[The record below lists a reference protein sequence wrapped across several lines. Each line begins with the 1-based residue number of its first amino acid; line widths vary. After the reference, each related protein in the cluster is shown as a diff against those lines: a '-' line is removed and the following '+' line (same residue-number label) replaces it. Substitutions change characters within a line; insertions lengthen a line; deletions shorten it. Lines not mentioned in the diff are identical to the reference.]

1 MTDYQR
7 QIADAYMVFGPR
19 HKLIARAVGT
29 TPDGARSTLRK
40 LRARGEVPA
49 KHKSTEWP
57 VPRP

>member
-7 QIADAYMVFGPR
+7 SVADAYLRFGPK

-40 LRARGEVPA
+40 LRLRGDVPA
-49 KHKSTEWP
+49 KLTRIEWP